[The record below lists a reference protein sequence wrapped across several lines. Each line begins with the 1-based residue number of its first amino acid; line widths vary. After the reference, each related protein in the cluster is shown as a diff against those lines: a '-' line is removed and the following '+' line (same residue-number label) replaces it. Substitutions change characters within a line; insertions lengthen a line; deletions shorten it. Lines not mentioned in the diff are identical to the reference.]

1 MYMKQEYVEEN
12 FSQLIMDIKFNP
24 AFNEYL
30 DAFIEDLRIKPEE
43 EMQRAILEK
52 QKDDLNQKL
61 YEAVEDELGR
71 KGKDAKLVDHLTEEI
86 MKIREQMV
94 DFMAREEQQAEI
106 EEDINTLRKA
116 LAIYT
121 DERRDDLGYYLNAPE
136 FQPELFGRFIEKG
149 TIHEDG
155 QIIYRFHSGFEW
167 RASINYRVFQEQEKR
182 RKKAKYQLEK
192 KEFLKGPEVKALLK
206 YCEEPKTIT
215 EMREYLPRYLTN
227 YNFKKFIVNPLM
239 KKGVIKETIPDKPTS
254 RLQKYYSVKK

>member
-1 MYMKQEYVEEN
+1 
-12 FSQLIMDIKFNP
+12 
-24 AFNEYL
+24 
-30 DAFIEDLRIKPEE
+30 
-43 EMQRAILEK
+43 MQRAILEK

-71 KGKDAKLVDHLTEEI
+71 KGKDARLVDHLTEEI
-86 MKIREQMV
+86 MKIREQMI
-94 DFMAREEQQAEI
+94 DFMAREEQQDEI

-136 FQPELFGRFIEKG
+136 FEPDLFERFIEKG
-149 TIHEDG
+149 TILDGG

-167 RASINYRVFQEQEKR
+167 KSPINYKAFQEQEKR
-182 RKKAKYQLEK
+182 RKKAKYQIEK
-192 KEFLKGPEVKALLK
+192 KEFLMGPEVKALLK

-215 EMREYLPRYLTN
+215 EMREYLPKYLTN
-227 YNFKKFIVNPLM
+227 PNFKKFIVNPLM
-239 KKGVIKETIPDKPTS
+239 EKGVIKETIPGKPTS